1 MYIKSMF
8 FDFMKQYSLSLEMK
22 MGINYKPKIV
32 LMELGFQMILMAA
45 VQTILSWHVNWPEEE
60 S

>member
-1 MYIKSMF
+1 MF
-8 FDFMKQYSLSLEMK
+8 FDSKLQNSLPLEMK